1 MPRLHGK
8 LALVTGASSGIG
20 VEIAKAI
27 AGRGA
32 RVILV
37 ARGREGL
44 ERTAT
49 EIKAAG
55 GEATAMPADL
65 SDVDDVARLAR
76 EVLAGHGAPD
86 VLVNNAGA
94 GRWRAIDE
102 TEPGEA
108 QSAVALPYLAA
119 YELTR
124 ELVPAMVDR
133 GSGHIL
139 NMTSA
144 AGFVTIP
151 GANAYGVARWA
162 MRAFSYQLSEDLNG
176 TGVGVSLLAPTEV
189 DSPYFDNNPG
199 SRERIPRIAKLTGT
213 LDEADVGAAGVRLI
227 ESERREL
234 IIPLRGRL
242 LISLTPA
249 PVLRWLLRRTGW
261 RRAAR
266 EGP

>member
-1 MPRLHGK
+1 MPKLEGK
-8 LALVTGASSGIG
+8 LAMVTGASSGIG
-20 VEIAKAI
+20 AAIAKAL

-32 RVILV
+32 RLLLV

-44 ERTAT
+44 ERTAAS
-49 EIKAAG
+49 ICAAG
-55 GEATAMPADL
+55 GEASAMAADL
-65 SDVDDVARLAR
+65 SDLADVQRLAA
-76 EVLAGHGAPD
+76 EVLAGPGAPD

-108 QSAVALPYLAA
+108 VAAMSLPYLAA

-124 ELVPAMVDR
+124 ELVPAMIAR

-144 AGFVTIP
+144 AGFATIP

-162 MRAFSYQLSEDLNG
+162 MRAFSYQLEDDLRG
-176 TGVGVSLLAPTEV
+176 TGVGVSLLVPSEV

-199 SRERIPRIAKLTGT
+199 SRERIPRIAKLVGT
-213 LDEADVGAAGVRLI
+213 ITEADVAAAAVKAI
-227 ESERREL
+227 ERERREL
-234 IIPLRGRL
+234 LIPWRGRL
-242 LISLTPA
+242 LLKTTPA
-249 PVLRWLLRRTGW
+249 PLMRALMRRTGW
-261 RRAAR
+261 KR
-266 EGP
+266 GG

>member
-1 MPRLHGK
+1 MPKLDGK

-27 AGRGA
+27 AARGA
-32 RVILV
+32 RVLLV

-44 ERTAT
+44 EATAS
-49 EIKAAG
+49 EITTAG
-55 GEATAMPADL
+55 GAAAALTADL
-65 SDVDDVARLAR
+65 ADVADVQRLAA
-76 EVLAGHGAPD
+76 EVLAGPGAPD

-102 TEPGEA
+102 TDPGEA
-108 QSAVALPYLAA
+108 QRAVALPNLAA
-119 YELTR
+119 FELTR
-124 ELVPAMVDR
+124 ELVPAMIAR

-162 MRAFSYQLSEDLNG
+162 MRAFSYQLTDDLRG
-176 TGVGVSLLAPTEV
+176 TGVGVSLLVPSEV

-199 SRERIPRIAKLTGT
+199 SRERIPGIAKLIGT
-213 LDEADVGAAGVRLI
+213 MTEANVAAAAVRTI
-227 ESERREL
+227 EREQRQVL
-234 IIPLRGRL
+234 VPWRLSLLYRTTPPPLMRAL
-242 LISLTPA
+242 M
-249 PVLRWLLRRTGW
+249 RRTGW
-261 RRAAR
+261 RRS
-266 EGP
+266 

>member
-1 MPRLHGK
+1 MPRLDGK

-27 AGRGA
+27 AAKGSH
-32 RVILV
+32 VILV

-44 ERTAT
+44 ERTAA
-49 EIKAAG
+49 EIERAG
-55 GEATAMPADL
+55 GTASAMPADL
-65 SDVDDVARLAR
+65 SDVDDIARLAR
-76 EVLAGHGAPD
+76 EVLGGPGTPD

-94 GRWRAIDE
+94 GRWRAVDE

-108 QSAVALPYLAA
+108 QSAIAVPYLAA

-124 ELVPAMVDR
+124 ELVPAMIER

-144 AGFVTIP
+144 AGFVTVP

-162 MRAFSYQLSEDLNG
+162 MRAFSYQLSEDLHG

-213 LDEADVGAAGVRLI
+213 LDEAEVAAAAVRAI
-227 ESERREL
+227 EREQREL
-234 IIPLRGRL
+234 IVPARGRWL
-242 LISLTPA
+242 LRVTPA
-249 PVLRWLLRRTGW
+249 PLLRYLLRRTGW
-261 RRAAR
+261 HRS
-266 EGP
+266 

>member
-1 MPRLHGK
+1 MPKLDGK

-20 VEIAKAI
+20 AEIAKAL

-32 RVILV
+32 RLLLV

-44 ERTAT
+44 ERTGS
-49 EIKAAG
+49 EISAAG
-55 GEATAMPADL
+55 GDASAIPADL
-65 SDVDDVARLAR
+65 SDLADVQRLAA
-76 EVLAGHGAPD
+76 EVLAGPGAPD

-108 QSAVALPYLAA
+108 TAAMALPYLAA

-124 ELVPAMVDR
+124 ELVPAMIER

-162 MRAFSYQLSEDLNG
+162 MRAFSYQLEDDLRG
-176 TGVGVSLLAPTEV
+176 TGVGVSLLVPSEV

-199 SRERIPRIAKLTGT
+199 SRERIPRIAKLIGT
-213 LDEADVGAAGVRLI
+213 ITEADVAAAAVKAI

-234 IIPLRGRL
+234 LVPWRSRL
-242 LISLTPA
+242 LVKTTPA
-249 PVLRWLLRRTGW
+249 PLMRALMRRTGW
-261 RRAAR
+261 KR
-266 EGP
+266 GG

>member
-1 MPRLHGK
+1 VPKLEGK

-27 AGRGA
+27 AARGA
-32 RVILV
+32 HVLLV

-44 ERTAT
+44 EATAS
-49 EIKAAG
+49 EIAAAG
-55 GEATAMPADL
+55 GAATALTADL
-65 SDVDDVARLAR
+65 ADVADVQRLAA
-76 EVLAGHGAPD
+76 EVLAGPGVPD

-102 TEPGEA
+102 TDPGEA
-108 QSAVALPYLAA
+108 QRAVALPYLAA

-124 ELVPAMVDR
+124 ELVPAMIAR

-162 MRAFSYQLSEDLNG
+162 MRAFSYQLEDDLRG
-176 TGVGVSLLAPTEV
+176 TGVGVSLLVPSEV

-199 SRERIPRIAKLTGT
+199 SRERIPKIAKLIGT
-213 LDEADVGAAGVRLI
+213 MTEADVANAAVKAI
-227 ESERREL
+227 EGERREL
-234 IIPLRGRL
+234 LVPWRSWL
-242 LISLTPA
+242 LVKTTPA
-249 PVLRWLLRRTGW
+249 PLMRMLMRRTGW
-261 RRAAR
+261 RRS
-266 EGP
+266 